1 MAFLTYSLMKVLS
14 TTQPQPLVGSYITAG
29 IGAPSNI
36 PLTLTLGTAT
46 AGGGSTTDANI
57 LFTAGQEAWL
67 VNADGSGAE
76 SVIVGSI
83 PSGTSNTLIL
93 NPKHLSTGDSGVS
106 PVTQNTHASGAFG
119 TGTFIIPKLN
129 VNSVFVQMAD
139 NTGGTFTYFGNSPL
153 MTATYRCIIKLAKVA
168 TGVQPY
174 YWNSTETSPGNPL
187 DTSELWVLGGTG
199 NSSDGYVPS
208 FNVA

>member
-1 MAFLTYSLMKVLS
+1 MLMNIQS
-14 TTQPQPLVGSYITAG
+14 TSQAQPAIGSVITAG
-29 IGAPSNI
+29 IGAPAGVPI
-36 PLTLTLGTAT
+36 TVTLGTIS
-46 AGGGSTTDANI
+46 AGGGSTSDAS

-67 VNADGSGAE
+67 VNVNGTNAE
-76 SVIVGSI
+76 SVIVG
-83 PSGTSNTLIL
+83 TVNVAANTLVL
-93 NPKHLSTGDSGVS
+93 APKHCSVGDSGYA
-106 PVTQNTHASGAFG
+106 PVTQFSHVSGAFG
-119 TGTFIIPKLN
+119 TGTFIIPKFN

-139 NTGGTFTYFGNSPL
+139 NGAGAYTYFGNSVL

-174 YWNSTETSPGNPL
+174 FWSSTETSPGNAF

-199 NSSDGYVPS
+199 LSGDGYTAS

>member
-1 MAFLTYSLMKVLS
+1 MALQS
-14 TTQPQPLVGSYITAG
+14 TSVAQPLVGSWITAG
-29 IGAPSNI
+29 IGATAGVPI
-36 PLTLTLGTAT
+36 TVTLGTAT
-46 AGGGSTTDANI
+46 AGGGSTTDANV

-67 VNADGSGAE
+67 IDPNGSHAE

-83 PSGTSNTLIL
+83 PSGTGNTLVL
-93 NPKHLSTGDSGVS
+93 APKHCSVGDSGYA
-106 PVTQNTHASGAFG
+106 PVTQYPHVSGAFG
-119 TGTFIIPKLN
+119 TGTFIIPKFN

-139 NTGGTFTYFGNSPL
+139 NGAGAYTYFGNSVL

-174 YWNSTETSPGNPL
+174 FWSSTETSPGNAF

-199 NSSDGYVPS
+199 LSGDGYIPS
-208 FNVA
+208 FNVC